1 VNGLL
6 QLGIVLTAIDKMS
19 GVITGATDKAAQ
31 GFARL
36 QQTVSQVS
44 AKMTEMGTK
53 ASLMG
58 DGIMNGLQK
67 PITAFANLDEASTN
81 LRVAMLD
88 NLGRIPPQFAEIN
101 RQAVELG
108 NLLPGTTA
116 DFVNNAQALIE
127 KGASLSSVVNGGLKA
142 AAYLGVILKIPQAEA
157 GALTAKF
164 RETFGL
170 AENELVKMADLTQRA
185 KFSFGLA
192 PEEIKYAAQY
202 LGGTLNTLK
211 LAGAE
216 NAKMVLAMQGLASQH
231 GVEGSVFG
239 TNFATMLTQT
249 AMLEDKLGRNS
260 KIMKEVNADLRH
272 AGINMQFFDQ
282 AGNFVGLEKMVGELE
297 KLNSLSQLDKLQVMT
312 KLFGSEGTR
321 VASIL
326 SDAGVAGL
334 REAMALMDKQ
344 ASIQQR
350 IAEVNTSA
358 RNTWEALTGTVEN
371 FWAAVGGPMVTSL
384 YPYMQ
389 AVNEFVGGPM
399 MAWVDRNKDLVK
411 WLGLAALA
419 VGGLLV
425 VLGGVGIVAGA
436 VGSGVSA
443 LLGVFSAVAGGV
455 GMLGRALA
463 WLGPILGR
471 TLLTAFLAAAKGAWA
486 FTTALLA
493 NPITWIIAA
502 VIALGVGIYML
513 VKHWDTVKAATQ
525 RFWDYLKTVAG
536 SIGTALSSAITGGM
550 AAIQS
555 GVSRAVSA
563 VAQVGGRLLS
573 VFTSLPARMF
583 QAGVGIIEQLWQGMM
598 SAAGKLL
605 DGVKGIAEKVRSY
618 WPFSPAKAGPL
629 RDLHRVRL
637 IETIAEGVDAGPL
650 VKAMTAAAGAGM
662 APVNKATVAAKATSL
677 MGDAKWQD
685 PRLQAIL
692 GKHGGM
698 AAKATSLMGDS
709 KWQDPRLQAI
719 LRKHGGMAD
728 PMPPTARAL
737 PRNLG
742 RTVPVGGASAAPTPA
757 PRPAA
762 PAAASGRGG
771 RGPGGGGGVTVNYS
785 PTVTVQGPGGK
796 DGLMA
801 ALKRHEHELVRLIEQ
816 VVARNA
822 RRAY

>member
-19 GVITGATDKAAQ
+19 GVIGGATDKAAQ

-36 QQTVSQVS
+36 QQSVSQVS

-58 DGIMNGLQK
+58 HGIVSALQT
-67 PITAFANLDEASTN
+67 PIAAFANLDEASTN
-81 LRVAMLD
+81 LRVAMMD

-108 NLLPGTTA
+108 NILPGTTA
-116 DFVNNAQALIE
+116 DFVNSARALIE
-127 KGASLSSVVNGGLKA
+127 NGTSLETVVNGGLKA
-142 AAYLGVILKIPQAEA
+142 AAYLGVILKIPQA
-157 GALTAKF
+157 GAAEMVAKF
-164 RETFGL
+164 REAFGL
-170 AENELVKMADLTQRA
+170 AENELTKMADLTQRA
-185 KFSFGLA
+185 KFAFGLN
-192 PEEIKYAAQY
+192 PEEVKYAAQY
-202 LGGTLNTLK
+202 AGATLNNLK
-211 LAGAE
+211 LTGIE
-216 NAKMVLAMQGLASQH
+216 NTKMFLAMQGIARQK
-231 GVEGSVFG
+231 GMEGSVFG
-239 TNFATMLTQT
+239 TNFASMLNNIGMMEQ
-249 AMLEDKLGRNS
+249 KLGRNS
-260 KIMKEVNADLRH
+260 KIMQEINSDLAH
-272 AGINMQFFDQ
+272 AGIKMNFFDSS
-282 AGNFVGLEKMVGELE
+282 GKFVGLEKMVAELE
-297 KLNSLSQLDKLQVMT
+297 KLKVLTEQDKLNVMN
-312 KLFGSEGTR
+312 KIFGMEGGR
-321 VASIL
+321 VASML
-326 SDAGVAGL
+326 SDAGVGGL
-334 REAMALMDKQ
+334 HNAMATMARQADLM
-344 ASIQQR
+344 QR
-350 IAEVNTSA
+350 IEETNKSA
-358 RNTWEALTGTVEN
+358 RNIWEALTGTIEN
-371 FWAAVGGPMVTSL
+371 FWAAFGGPMVTSL
-384 YPYMQ
+384 YPYMK

-399 MAWVDRNKDLVK
+399 MAWIDRNKDLVK
-411 WLGLAALA
+411 WLGLGALA

-455 GMLGRALA
+455 GMLGRALV

-513 VKHWDTVKAATQ
+513 VRHWDTVKAATQ

-563 VAQVGGRLLS
+563 VVQVGGRLLS

-692 GKHGGM
+692 GRHGGM
-698 AAKATSLMGDS
+698 AAKASSLMGDA

-719 LRKHGGMAD
+719 LRRHGGMAD
-728 PMPPTARAL
+728 SIPPAARAM

-742 RTVPVGGASAAPTPA
+742 RTVPVGGAPAAPA

-762 PAAASGRGG
+762 GTAASGRGS
-771 RGPGGGGGVTVNYS
+771 RGQAGGGNVTVNY
-785 PTVTVQGPGGK
+785 TVNAKGGADK
-796 DGLMA
+796 DGIMV
-801 ALKRHEHELVRLIEQ
+801 ALKQHEHELVRLIEQ

>member
-1 VNGLL
+1 MNGLL

-58 DGIMNGLQK
+58 HGIVNALQT
-67 PITAFANLDEASTN
+67 PVAAFADLDEASTN
-81 LRVAMLD
+81 LRVAMMD

-108 NLLPGTTA
+108 NVLPGTTA
-116 DFVNNAQALIE
+116 DFVNNAQALLE
-127 KGASLSSVVNGGLKA
+127 KGASLSSVINGGLKA
-142 AAYLGVILKIPQAEA
+142 ASYLGVILKIPQAEA

-170 AENELVKMADLTQRA
+170 AEDELVKMADLTQRA

-192 PEEIKYAAQY
+192 PDEIKYAAQY

-216 NAKMVLAMQGLASQH
+216 NAKMVLAMQGLASQR
-231 GVEGSVFG
+231 GIEGSVFG
-239 TNFATMLTQT
+239 TNFSMMLTQT
-249 AMLEDKLGRNS
+249 AMLKDKLGRNS
-260 KIMKEVNADLRH
+260 KIMKEVNSDLRH
-272 AGINMQFFDQ
+272 AGINLQFFDQ
-282 AGNFVGLEKMVGELE
+282 AGNFVGLEKMVSELE
-297 KLNSLSQLDKLQVMT
+297 KLNVLSQQDKLKVMT
-312 KLFGSEGTR
+312 KLFQGEGAR
-321 VASIL
+321 VASVL
-326 SDAGVAGL
+326 SDVGVAGL

-350 IAEVNTSA
+350 IDETNKSA
-358 RNTWEALTGTVEN
+358 RNTWEALTGTIEN
-371 FWAAVGGPMVTSL
+371 FWAAVGGPMVTAL

-389 AVNEFVGGPM
+389 AVNEFVGGPLM
-399 MAWVDRNKDLVK
+399 EWAERNKDLVK

-419 VGGLLV
+419 VGGFLV

-436 VGSGVSA
+436 IASGFSVVC
-443 LLGVFSAVAGGV
+443 GVFAVVGGAIA
-455 GMLGRALA
+455 ALTWPVA
-463 WLGPILGR
+463 LVIGV
-471 TLLTAFLAAAKGAWA
+471 LAAAA
-486 FTTALLA
+486 
-493 NPITWIIAA
+493 TWIIANWSHVQALFKGFWLGFQSGLQPVMPLFRQVGQAIGWVGEKVGQLWNWFMGLLGPVEASTGKAASFGVA
-502 VIALGVGIYML
+502 VGRAVGGIISWVVQANKAIFEFIAMP
-513 VKHWDTVKAATQ
+513 VKA
-525 RFWDYLKTVAG
+525 VA
-536 SIGTALSSAITGGM
+536 AF
-550 AAIQS
+550 
-555 GVSRAVSA
+555 VSA
-563 VAQVGGRLLS
+563 AHEMYKAGGSFIDMLW
-573 VFTSLPARMF
+573 
-583 QAGVGIIEQLWQGMM
+583 AGMK
-598 SAAGKLL
+598 AAASKLYE
-605 DGVKGIAEKVRSY
+605 GVKEIAATVRSF

-629 RDLHRVRL
+629 RDLHRVRI
-637 IETIAEGVDAGPL
+637 IETIAEGVNAGPL

-692 GKHGGM
+692 
-698 AAKATSLMGDS
+698 
-709 KWQDPRLQAI
+709 R
-719 LRKHGGMAD
+719 RHGGMAD
-728 PMPPTARAL
+728 PTPPAARAM

-742 RTVPVGGASAAPTPA
+742 RTVPVGGAPAAPA

-762 PAAASGRGG
+762 GAAASGRGRPG
-771 RGPGGGGGVTVNYS
+771 QGGGGGVTVNY
-785 PTVTVQGPGGK
+785 TVNVKGGTDK

-801 ALKRHEHELVRLIEQ
+801 ALKQHEHELVRLIEQ
-816 VVARNA
+816 VMARNA